1 MEIILATNNNGKI
14 SEMKKKLLKYGIN
27 VVSQKEA
34 DLNIEVEET
43 GETFEENAILKA
55 ELIYKMTGKAVI
67 ADDSGLE
74 IDALNGQPG
83 VFSHRFAG
91 ANATDEDRIKKI
103 LYLMDG
109 ITEKD
114 RTARFRCVI
123 CYISEDGERN
133 MFDGT
138 VEGKIGFEAR
148 GDNGFGYDPIFV
160 LDNGKTFA
168 EISAD
173 EKNNLSHRG
182 RAISKLMQFLN
193 KKEKNNNDK

>member
-1 MEIILATNNNGKI
+1 
-14 SEMKKKLLKYGIN
+14 
-27 VVSQKEA
+27 
-34 DLNIEVEET
+34 
-43 GETFEENAILKA
+43 
-55 ELIYKMTGKAVI
+55 
-67 ADDSGLE
+67 
-74 IDALNGQPG
+74 
-83 VFSHRFAG
+83 
-91 ANATDEDRIKKI
+91 
-103 LYLMDG
+103 MDG